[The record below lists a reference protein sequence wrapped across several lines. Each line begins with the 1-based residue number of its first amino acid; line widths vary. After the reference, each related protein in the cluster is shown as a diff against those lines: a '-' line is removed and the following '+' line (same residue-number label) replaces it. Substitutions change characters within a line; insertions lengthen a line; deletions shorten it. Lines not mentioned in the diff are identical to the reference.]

1 MDILTDHERIFVE
14 TYMKTGNA
22 SASLRATGY
31 KNTHPKTLHAYAS
44 TIKRRPK
51 IQREI
56 ARLEE
61 AKKSDIL
68 LRHDII
74 NTDEIVTVL
83 ASIIK
88 GEKYVSDNTLIEGK
102 EILAF
107 KFPSAKDKIEAAKA
121 LAMILGLSQPAKKE
135 VKVTHKIE
143 EEMYSD
149 VMKKS
154 MRFIKKKIDVK
165 EVVDVLELPE
175 EVV

>member
-1 MDILTDHERIFVE
+1 MDILTENEKVFVE

-22 SASLRATGY
+22 SEALRATGY
-31 KNTHPKTLHAYAS
+31 KDTHPKTLHAYAS

-61 AKKSDIL
+61 AKKSDLL
-68 LRHDII
+68 LRKDII
-74 NTDEIVTVL
+74 DTNEIVTVL

-88 GEKYVSDNTLIEGK
+88 GERYVIDNEEIEGK
-102 EILAF
+102 EITKF

-143 EEMYSD
+143 EDMYSD

-154 MRFIKKKIDVK
+154 MRFIQKKMDTKDVI
-165 EVVDVLELPE
+165 EVLELPE
-175 EVV
+175 EA